1 MHLFRIPGSFALMLA
16 TLVFASAV
24 SAQTSERLL
33 ANGMKVIVIED
44 HRAPTVAH
52 MAWYRAGSI
61 DEVNGKTGVAHVLEH
76 LMFKGTKTVGPGEF
90 SRQVAALGGRE
101 NAFTSRDYT
110 GYYQQLHKSHL
121 AKVMELESD
130 RMTNLELTAEEFSRE
145 IKVVMEERR
154 LRTEDQ
160 ASSLVYEQLMAAA
173 FIASPVRSPVVGWM
187 NDLQSMRVE
196 DTREWYR
203 NWYAPNNA
211 LLVVAGDV
219 DPKQVFDLADKTY
232 GRVPSRALPAR
243 KPQIEPAQR
252 GVRRLRIKAPAENPS
267 VLMGFRVPKLEAVDA
282 SDDAYALELLSAVL
296 DLDENGRLT
305 RSVVRGSR
313 VANRAGA
320 GYDMVARG
328 PVLFLLSGTPA
339 QGKSTED
346 VEAALRGEIA
356 RIARDGVG
364 EDELR
369 RVKAQYV
376 ASRVYKRD
384 SVFGQA
390 MEAAGLEISGFS
402 HADADAILE
411 RIRKVNA
418 RQIQDVAGRYF
429 DEDSLTVV
437 TLDPQPLPKDA
448 NAGKATLRTRH

>member
-1 MHLFRIPGSFALMLA
+1 MHLFRTPGSFALMLA
-16 TLVFASAV
+16 SLMFASAV
-24 SAQTSERLL
+24 SAQTSERMLS
-33 ANGMKVIVIED
+33 NGMKVIVIED

-76 LMFKGTKTVGPGEF
+76 LMFKGTKSVGPGEF
-90 SRQVAALGGRE
+90 SRQVAAMGGRE

-121 AKVMELESD
+121 GKVMELESD
-130 RMTNLELTAEEFSRE
+130 RMTNLQLTAEDFSRE

-160 ASSLVYEQLMAAA
+160 ASALVFEQLMAAA
-173 FIASPVRSPVVGWM
+173 FMASPVRSPVIGWM
-187 NDLQSMRVE
+187 NDLQSMTVD
-196 DTREWYR
+196 DTRDWYR
-203 NWYAPNNA
+203 DWYAPNNA

-219 DPKQVFDLADKTY
+219 EPAQVFDLAEKTY
-232 GRVPSRALPAR
+232 GRVASRALPAR
-243 KPQIEPAQR
+243 KPQLEPAQR
-252 GVRRLRIKAPAENPS
+252 GMRRLRVKAPAENPS
-267 VLMGFRVPKLEAVDA
+267 VLMGFRVPKLETVDG

-296 DLDENGRLT
+296 DLDENGRMT

-313 VANRAGA
+313 IANRAGA
-320 GYDMVARG
+320 GYDMISRG
-328 PVLFLLSGTPA
+328 PTLFLLSGTPA
-339 QGKSTED
+339 QGKSTEE

-364 EDELR
+364 EQELR

-376 ASRVYKRD
+376 AGRVYKRD

-390 MEAAGLEISGFS
+390 MEAAGLEITGFS
-402 HADADAILE
+402 HRDADPILE
-411 RIRKVNA
+411 RIRKVSA

-429 DEDSLTVV
+429 DEDTLTVV
-437 TLDPQPLPKDA
+437 TLDPQPLPKGA
-448 NAGKATLRTRH
+448 SPARAVPGGRH

>member
-1 MHLFRIPGSFALMLA
+1 
-16 TLVFASAV
+16 
-24 SAQTSERLL
+24 
-33 ANGMKVIVIED
+33 
-44 HRAPTVAH
+44 
-52 MAWYRAGSI
+52 
-61 DEVNGKTGVAHVLEH
+61 
-76 LMFKGTKTVGPGEF
+76 
-90 SRQVAALGGRE
+90 
-101 NAFTSRDYT
+101 
-110 GYYQQLHKSHL
+110 
-121 AKVMELESD
+121 
-130 RMTNLELTAEEFSRE
+130 
-145 IKVVMEERR
+145 
-154 LRTEDQ
+154 
-160 ASSLVYEQLMAAA
+160 
-173 FIASPVRSPVVGWM
+173 
-187 NDLQSMRVE
+187 LQSMRVE

-267 VLMGFRVPKLEAVDA
+267 VLMGFRVPKLEAVDG

-346 VEAALRGEIA
+346 VEAALRGEIT

-364 EDELR
+364 DDELR

-402 HADADAILE
+402 HTDADAILE
-411 RIRKVNA
+411 RIRKINV